1 MAHIGDGAEKFYV
14 VVSNDRRNGAL
25 EQVLGVRVTTSRKTA
40 IPSIVELGDGEVITG
55 RVICDDIETI
65 WRDEIT
71 REMGALTP
79 GTMSRV
85 EDGLRAALSLN

>member
-1 MAHIGDGAEKFYV
+1 MAHIADGAEKFYV
-14 VVSNDRRNGAL
+14 VVSNNRRNRAL
-25 EQVLGVRVTTSRKTA
+25 EQVLGVRVTTSRKPA
-40 IPSIVELGDGEVITG
+40 IPSIVDLGDGEVITG

-65 WRDEIT
+65 WRDEIS

-85 EDGLRAALSLN
+85 EDGLRAALNL

>member
-1 MAHIGDGAEKFYV
+1 MAHIADGAEKFYV
-14 VVSNDRRNGAL
+14 VVSNNRRNGAL
-25 EQVLGVRVTTSRKTA
+25 EQVLGVRVTTSRKPA

-65 WRDEIT
+65 WRDEIS

-85 EDGLRAALSLN
+85 EDGLRAALSL

>member
-1 MAHIGDGAEKFYV
+1 MAHIADGAEKFYV
-14 VVSNDRRNGAL
+14 VVSNDRRNRAL
-25 EQVLGVRVTTSRKTA
+25 EQVLGVRVTTSRKPA

-65 WRDEIT
+65 WRDEIS

-85 EDGLRAALSLN
+85 EDGLRAALNL